1 MSRNKA
7 DIIQQACDYISAC
20 EHLPSLGEVANHI
33 GYSPSHF
40 HRLFCQAL
48 GISPRDYAD
57 AERLKSFR
65 QNLKNDGD
73 ISDALYKAGYS
84 STSRL
89 YEFSN
94 LYLGM
99 TPKSYQQGGKGETIW
114 FQISECPLGYILIAA
129 TKKGICSAHIDDDKN
144 KLKQKLYQEFYAA
157 ELLESDKKLQDWTQK
172 LINYLAGDEDW
183 PLLPYDVKAT
193 AFQRK
198 VWDWLR
204 TIPPGKTYHYN
215 EVAAAIGQP
224 NAARAVARACAS
236 NEVALVIPCH
246 RIVPKSGGVGGYK
259 WHPKR
264 KTTLLE
270 TEKQLSDK
278 K

>member
-1 MSRNKA
+1 MSKTKE
-7 DIIQQACDYISAC
+7 DIIQQACDYISSC

-65 QNLKNDGD
+65 ESLKNDGD

-84 STSRL
+84 STSRV

-99 TPKSYQQGGKGETIW
+99 TPKSYKHGGKGQKIW
-114 FQISECPLGYILIAA
+114 FQISACPLGYILIAA
-129 TKKGICSAHIDDDKN
+129 TEKGICSAHIDNDQN
-144 KLKQKLYQEFYAA
+144 KLKQTLYQEFYAA
-157 ELLESDKKLQDWTQK
+157 ELIESDKKLQDWTQK
-172 LINYLAGDEDW
+172 LIDYLAGDEDW